1 MAVAL
6 IKYDL
11 SNPDDKLDYAR
22 ANASLNMACFIFEV
36 LMNGKKRCLS
46 KYGENATID
55 DIWDFLW
62 ETAKDNGVEIDN
74 LIQ

>member
-11 SNPDDKLDYAR
+11 SDQDDKMDFAR
-22 ANASLNMACFIFEV
+22 ANASLRMACFIFEV
-36 LMNGKKRCLS
+36 LMNGKKICLS

-62 ETAKDNGVEIDN
+62 ETSKDNGVEIDN

>member
-11 SNPDDKLDYAR
+11 SNEDDKMDYKR

-36 LMNGKKRCLS
+36 LMNGKKICLS

-55 DIWDFLW
+55 DVWQYLWD
-62 ETAKDNGVEIDN
+62 TAKDNGVEIDN

>member
-1 MAVAL
+1 MAIAL
-6 IKYDL
+6 VKYDL
-11 SNPDDKLDYAR
+11 SNEDDKMDYKR

-36 LMNGKKRCLS
+36 LINGKKKFRDC
-46 KYGENATID
+46 D
-55 DIWDFLW
+55 DADKIWEYLW